1 MRYYLPQISLLNHEY
16 CKFGFL
22 FKLKRI
28 LQWFHSPFKK
38 ISNIYFKKGAL
49 NSRKNQSI
57 LQQCFILSSYSFEI
71 FLNVLLY
78 AYIFVHKKECRK
90 KDLILLRLFN
100 SFREIFANYPRM
112 FFFSQ
117 TFLWEIYSIT
127 QNIFERKSFYYTQ
140 NFLSVKRFFP
150 FKCQSHKMVSYTQTI
165 RRLLPTTYLSK
176 SDHFVELAFKGLRVH
191 LRVKQ
196 Y

>member
-22 FKLKRI
+22 FKPKRI

-112 FFFSQ
+112 FFFTLKLFYERFIPLHKIFLKGNLFTILK
-117 TFLWEIYSIT
+117 TFFQLNVSFPSSVNPTKWSVTLKQFVGCCRQLIWVSLTVLWSW
-127 QNIFERKSFYYTQ
+127 
-140 NFLSVKRFFP
+140 
-150 FKCQSHKMVSYTQTI
+150 
-165 RRLLPTTYLSK
+165 RL
-176 SDHFVELAFKGLRVH
+176 KG
-191 LRVKQ
+191 
-196 Y
+196 